1 MTILSVMSVPINA
14 KRFYDNETAVL
25 LLGESTSKYE
35 KNTVYIAKKLEN
47 DQYEW
52 KKAEFNVIQ
61 TSALKPASKSLCL
74 DENVFLYI
82 GETTEEFKKDCFYR
96 CVAVEQNGLT
106 NYEWQQVEI
115 SENNDQYMT
124 IEELNL
130 YWGIED

>member
-1 MTILSVMSVPINA
+1 MTILSVMSIPINA
-14 KRFYDNETAVL
+14 KRFYDNKTAVL
-25 LLGESTSKYE
+25 FCGESTSKYE

-82 GETTEEFKKDCFYR
+82 GETTDEFKKDCFYR
-96 CVAVEQNGLT
+96 CVAVEQNGAII
-106 NYEWQQVEI
+106 YKWQQVEI
-115 SENNDQYMT
+115 SDNDNQYMSL
-124 IEELNL
+124 EELYQ
-130 YWGIED
+130 YWEIED